1 MFTLFMFSSF
11 GMFIALFC
19 CVWLFLAGLGIVR
32 QVKRGGRVNWLVVIS
47 GLFLMVGAGGFF
59 AAGLSATGVIPLP
72 ESFEWPSGYV
82 RGIVQTQDGKYVV
95 PHVPA
100 GRVQLYDSQW
110 HFIRGWHVDAS
121 GGDFTVACLPGG
133 EIVVFTAR
141 GHQRL
146 SFTENGKL
154 TSATILPESFVRPQS
169 GRSIV
174 VPTSPL
180 LWIFSSPFLSWGV
193 ALIGMAGLW
202 AARKFPWDKNRGTR
216 DQLI

>member
-1 MFTLFMFSSF
+1 MFKLFMFSSF
-11 GMFIALFC
+11 GVFIALFS
-19 CVWLFLAGLGIVR
+19 CVWLFLAGLEIVR
-32 QVKRGGRVNWLVVIS
+32 QVKRGGRVNWLVSIA

-59 AAGLSATGVIPLP
+59 AAGLSAMGVVTLP
-72 ESFEWPSGYV
+72 DSFEWPSGYV
-82 RGIVQTQDGKYVV
+82 RGVVQTQDGKYVV
-95 PHVPA
+95 PHIPA

-110 HFIRGWHVDAS
+110 RFIRGWHVDAS
-121 GGDFTVACLPGG
+121 GGDFSVACLPTG

-141 GHQRL
+141 GNQRL

-154 TSATILPESFVRPQS
+154 ILATTLPKSFVRPQPE
-169 GRSIV
+169 RSMV

-202 AARKFPWDKNRGTR
+202 AAKKFPRDRNRETR

>member
-11 GMFIALFC
+11 GIFFALFS

-47 GLFLMVGAGGFF
+47 GLFLIVGAGGFF
-59 AAGLSATGVIPLP
+59 AAGLSATGVLTLP

-82 RGIVQTQDGKYVV
+82 RGVVQTQDGKYVV
-95 PHVPA
+95 PHIPA

-110 HFIRGWHVDAS
+110 HFIRGWQVDAS
-121 GGDFTVACLPGG
+121 GGDFTVASLPNG

-146 SFTENGKL
+146 SFTENGRL
-154 TSATILPESFVRPQS
+154 TLATTLPESFVRPEPGQS
-169 GRSIV
+169 MV

-180 LWIFSSPFLSWGV
+180 LWIFSSPLLSWGI

-202 AARKFPWDKNRGTR
+202 AARKFHGGKNRENQ

>member
-11 GMFIALFC
+11 GIFIALFS

-59 AAGLSATGVIPLP
+59 AAGLSATGVITLP

-82 RGIVQTQDGKYVV
+82 RGVVQTQDSKYVV
-95 PHVPA
+95 PHIPA
-100 GRVQLYDSQW
+100 GRVQLYDAQW

-121 GGDFTVACLPGG
+121 GGDFTVACLPDG

-146 SFTENGKL
+146 SFTENGRL
-154 TSATILPESFVRPQS
+154 TLATTLPESFVRPQP

-202 AARKFPWDKNRGTR
+202 AARKFSWGKNRETQ

>member
-1 MFTLFMFSSF
+1 MVSSF
-11 GMFIALFC
+11 GIFFALIAC
-19 CVWLFLAGLGIVR
+19 AWLFLAGLEIVR
-32 QVKRGGRVNWLVVIS
+32 QVKRGDRVNWLVMIS
-47 GLFLMVGAGGFF
+47 GLFLIVGAGGFF
-59 AAGLSATGVIPLP
+59 AAGLSALGVLTLP

-82 RGIVQTQDGKYVV
+82 RGVVQTQDGKYVV
-95 PHVPA
+95 PHIPA

-121 GGDFTVACLPGG
+121 GGDFTVASLPSG

-146 SFTENGKL
+146 TFTENGKL
-154 TSATILPESFVRPQS
+154 TLATTLPESFVLPEP
-169 GRSIV
+169 GRYIV

-180 LWIFSSPFLSWGV
+180 LWIFSSPFLSWGI
-193 ALIGMAGLW
+193 ALIGIVGLR
-202 AARKFPWDKNRGTR
+202 AARKFPRDKNRETQ

>member
-11 GMFIALFC
+11 GIFIALFS

-59 AAGLSATGVIPLP
+59 AAGLSATGVITLP

-82 RGIVQTQDGKYVV
+82 RGVVQTQDGKYVV
-95 PHVPA
+95 PHIPA
-100 GRVQLYDSQW
+100 GRVQLYDAQW

-121 GGDFTVACLPGG
+121 GGDFTVACLPDG

-146 SFTENGKL
+146 SFTENGRL
-154 TSATILPESFVRPQS
+154 TLATTLPESFVRPQP

-202 AARKFPWDKNRGTR
+202 AARKFSWGKNRETQ